1 MPRVPNEHTGYQRDN
16 DDMDFLSRIQTPMDK
31 EEETVRTGSPE
42 TEDSEHL
49 LRQDEQ
55 IREKQPR
62 KRQGEIGSSLLS
74 PVNELNKKQEDTDGY
89 VSPFSEQYEEKVQ
102 EEEEVPEEE
111 RLISKNRLQ
120 FFGMCA
126 LILYVVAL
134 CIGYHYTN
142 FVNDE
147 PQVVTLA
154 QRDEA
159 EYFEQANDYIL
170 VLQELHA
177 ESIESTEN
185 YTQSIIGSDELV
197 ERTKQNNKKL
207 TEMQEQI
214 KDLKPPAKY
223 EHFNSLLLEMYS
235 LQAAFN
241 TTLNTYS
248 KAKTEEAFQIVN
260 EANNKYEDKSA
271 EFLTLYNEALEK

>member
-1 MPRVPNEHTGYQRDN
+1 MHHSIAACG
-16 DDMDFLSRIQTPMDK
+16 I
-31 EEETVRTGSPE
+31 ETLYAS
-42 TEDSEHL
+42 
-49 LRQDEQ
+49 
-55 IREKQPR
+55 
-62 KRQGEIGSSLLS
+62 
-74 PVNELNKKQEDTDGY
+74 
-89 VSPFSEQYEEKVQ
+89 
-102 EEEEVPEEE
+102 
-111 RLISKNRLQ
+111 
-120 FFGMCA
+120 CA
-126 LILYVVAL
+126 RACVCACIIAL
-134 CIGYHYTN
+134 PLAALKL
-142 FVNDE
+142 VDDE

-185 YTQSIIGSDELV
+185 YTQGIIGSDELV